1 MCCLCSLAGWLFC
14 LLVLLVYI
22 VSLVACVV
30 YLVYATCCL
39 WVVLTSLVGFG
50 CLGLVWWLGFWLL
63 VIWWFGGLVVSCD
76 VWVVVYFG
84 LLVELW
90 LVWCVG
96 CGWFAFYD
104 LVVVLCCVVGLG
116 WLVSCWQFAL
126 VFRVC
131 LGFLDFVVCFV
142 LGVCDLF

>member
-22 VSLVACVV
+22 VSLLACVV

-76 VWVVVYFG
+76 VWVAVYFG

-90 LVWCVG
+90 LVGV
-96 CGWFAFYD
+96 
-104 LVVVLCCVVGLG
+104 LVVVGLRSMTWLLCCVALLVWVG
-116 WLVSCWQFAL
+116 WLVVWQFAL

-142 LGVCDLF
+142 LGGCDLF